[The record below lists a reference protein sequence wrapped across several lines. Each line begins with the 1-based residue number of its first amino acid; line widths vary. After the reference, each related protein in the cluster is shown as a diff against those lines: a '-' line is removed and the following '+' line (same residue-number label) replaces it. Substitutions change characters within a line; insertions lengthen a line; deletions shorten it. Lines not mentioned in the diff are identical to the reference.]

1 MSDPSKRRSRLGL
14 ITLAVLFL
22 GPMFAAFFA
31 YQSGWQPG
39 GQTAHGQLLNPARPL
54 PELALSGVIEGEAVP
69 ERLLRREWTMLY
81 VGNADCGESC
91 QQTLYNMRQVWK
103 SLGRRSKR
111 VQGVY
116 LLADQQDNAALQA
129 FMLAEH
135 KGMTLAQTLAADN
148 EQWVDF
154 FALDGSIKPL
164 QEDNIYILDPLG
176 NLVLIYRPQDPP
188 KGLLSDLK
196 KLLRLS
202 QIG

>member
-1 MSDPSKRRSRLGL
+1 MSDPSKRRSRIGL

-39 GQTAHGQLLNPARPL
+39 GQTAHGQLLSPARPL
-54 PELALSGVIEGEAVP
+54 PELALSSLGEAALP
-69 ERLLRREWTMLY
+69 DALLRREWTMLY
-81 VGNADCGESC
+81 IGDADCAESC
-91 QQTLYNMRQVWK
+91 QQTLYTMRQVWK

-111 VQGVY
+111 VKGLY
-116 LLADQQDNAALQA
+116 LLADQSDTTALQA

-135 KGMTLAQTLAADN
+135 KGMTLARSQQADQA
-148 EQWVDF
+148 EWLDF
-154 FALDGSIKPL
+154 FSLDNSIQPL
-164 QEDNIYILDPLG
+164 QADNIYIIDPLG
-176 NLVLIYRPQDPP
+176 NWVLVYRPEDPP